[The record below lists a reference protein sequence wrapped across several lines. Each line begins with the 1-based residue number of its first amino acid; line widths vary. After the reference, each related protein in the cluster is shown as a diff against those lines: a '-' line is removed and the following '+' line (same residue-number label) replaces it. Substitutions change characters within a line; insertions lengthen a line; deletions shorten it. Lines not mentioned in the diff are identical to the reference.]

1 MTIWKSSWNQ
11 MSETSESETAIEI
24 KTTLINQ
31 LWAAQFQNLANS
43 KFAQNIILMN
53 TFLFQPPFSI

>member
-43 KFAQNIILMN
+43 KFDEY
-53 TFLFQPPFSI
+53 FPFSASF